1 VQDRNADRNPLC
13 WTGGRSCSL
22 WGVLLLLAGI
32 GATSPIH
39 AHGAAPPAEHT
50 QTASQMAIQLNN
62 DKMTLAITKVPQI
75 YLYGVIDAG
84 APQRFEA
91 LVRSGKIPSG
101 SDIYLNS
108 SSGDLRAGLALGRL
122 FRAGSMVTHLGTPR
136 RPLQSS
142 VYTSKTAVCVDAC
155 TYAYFG
161 GLYRWAPTGSDRIGL
176 SPNGAMDPP
185 KTIGMGQA
193 QPASGDVDAYLK
205 DMGVDLGEFAPT
217 LKTSHDPVVWL
228 TAEQMMSMGLAN
240 NGGLPITVKS
250 ELTSAAPYLVLS
262 QVDRNGEHRI
272 TLQCQPSGVTLT
284 AYDLVGATRAREIV
298 SHGTRSYFEIDR
310 KETLTQQHD
319 GASVAS
325 QSVMITRPY
334 PATQLEQLL
343 FAHSIG
349 AWVGGRTSAFRY
361 GFVFQ
366 LYPVR
371 NALKDYYLACWRAA
385 PWPLK

>member
-1 VQDRNADRNPLC
+1 MRI
-13 WTGGRSCSL
+13 S
-22 WGVLLLLAGI
+22 
-32 GATSPIH
+32 
-39 AHGAAPPAEHT
+39 AAC
-50 QTASQMAIQLNN
+50 
-62 DKMTLAITKVPQI
+62 
-75 YLYGVIDAG
+75 G
-84 APQRFEA
+84 
-91 LVRSGKIPSG
+91 
-101 SDIYLNS
+101 
-108 SSGDLRAGLALGRL
+108 
-122 FRAGSMVTHLGTPR
+122 
-136 RPLQSS
+136 
-142 VYTSKTAVCVDAC
+142 
-155 TYAYFG
+155 
-161 GLYRWAPTGSDRIGL
+161 YRWAPTGSDRIGL

-185 KTIGMGQA
+185 KTISTGQV

-205 DMGVDLGEFAPT
+205 DMGIDLGEFAPT
-217 LKTSHDPVVWL
+217 LKTSHDTVVWL
-228 TAEQMMSMGLAN
+228 TAEQMMSTGLAN
-240 NGGLPITVKS
+240 NGGLPVTVKS

-310 KETLTQQHD
+310 QETLTQQHD

-334 PATQLEQLL
+334 PATQLEHLL
-343 FAHSIG
+343 FARSIG

-371 NALKDYYLACWRAA
+371 KTLKEYYLRLVGAPHRGRSGDLGPAGTAA
-385 PWPLK
+385 RVGCPWFGRTTFEISFLRTDADHSSVRSGEAVGIHAMHPRIVGPDANMRFSFSSW